1 MKMLLSGEPVSAREA
16 EAMGLVSEVV
26 PNAEVLERALAL
38 ARTIAALSPIAARK
52 IKEVVA
58 QGADLPLEAA
68 LTLER
73 QAFQLMFDTE
83 DQTEGMAAFLE
94 KRPPAFRGR

>member
-1 MKMLLSGEPVSAREA
+1 MP
-16 EAMGLVSEVV
+16 
-26 PNAEVLERALAL
+26 
-38 ARTIAALSPIAARK
+38 PIAARK

-58 QGADLPLEAA
+58 QGADLPLDAA

-83 DQTEGMAAFLE
+83 DQKEGMTAFIE
-94 KRPPAFRGR
+94 KRAPKFQGR